1 MADFKTEFEQIF
13 TSAGKTETAQ
23 LLNQLCRKQIHQLTK
38 IIKSDSNEMVVPYL
52 AADIEEPQVLVA
64 SIKERRGGFLLNL
77 DRILLYSAGLATGWG
92 SFFGNLRRGLSLDAQ
107 LRELAIC

>member
-1 MADFKTEFEQIF
+1 
-13 TSAGKTETAQ
+13 
-23 LLNQLCRKQIHQLTK
+23 
-38 IIKSDSNEMVVPYL
+38 MVVPYL
-52 AADIEEPQVLVA
+52 AADIEEPQALVA
-64 SIKERRGGFLLNL
+64 SIKDRRGGFLLNL